1 MTTVHRMTGAGFGNR
16 PGYLGDQATDAE
28 RRVEQWA
35 TQVAEKAQRYQDM
48 QAQIAEI
55 TITESSGDG
64 AVRLTVGASG
74 VLTDLELSDRAGQ
87 LPPEQLAAQIMATM
101 RRAQGRLSARVA
113 DVMQA
118 SVGEDTETVNSVVS
132 SYQQRFPVQ
141 PDEAAAPLG
150 SEQLRIGDVEDYAD
164 TRRPSQAPQ
173 PTPPAARRRRP
184 PGDDDE
190 DWERPLLRE

>member
-1 MTTVHRMTGAGFGNR
+1 MTTVHRMTGAGFGNQSGY
-16 PGYLGDQATDAE
+16 PGGQATDAE

-35 TQVAEKAQRYQDM
+35 SQVAEKAQRYQDM

-87 LPPEQLAAQIMATM
+87 LPPEQLAAQIMSTM
-101 RRAQGRLSARVA
+101 RRAQGRLSAQVA

-118 SVGEDTETVNSVVS
+118 TVGEDTETVNSVVS
-132 SYQQRFPVQ
+132 SYQQRFPAQ

-150 SEQLRIGDVEDYAD
+150 SEQLRIGAVEDDAD
-164 TRRPSQAPQ
+164 AHRPSQ
-173 PTPPAARRRRP
+173 PPASKPAPRRRP
-184 PGDDDE
+184 PDDDDE
-190 DWERPLLRE
+190 DWDRPLLRE